1 MNYLSIGCNWV
12 VTAKFMEEIVPDNM
26 IGVCYS
32 MTILMG
38 WVGSVMAGFFV
49 DVLPSSDADPQV
61 ILDNRSYQILM
72 CIPMIFG
79 GISLL
84 ALFTWLDHESPY
96 YYM

>member
-1 MNYLSIGCNWV
+1 
-12 VTAKFMEEIVPDNM
+12 
-26 IGVCYS
+26 
-32 MTILMG
+32 
-38 WVGSVMAGFFV
+38 MAGFFV

-84 ALFTWLDHESPY
+84 ALFTRLDHESPY